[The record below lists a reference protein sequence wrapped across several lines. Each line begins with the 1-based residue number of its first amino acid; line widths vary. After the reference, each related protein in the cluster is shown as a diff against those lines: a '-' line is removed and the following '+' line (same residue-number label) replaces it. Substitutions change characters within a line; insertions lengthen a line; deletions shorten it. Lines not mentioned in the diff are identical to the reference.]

1 MKIKGGFMEA
11 LILKGKKI
19 LKLGYPEG
27 KVIGI
32 IIRAV
37 MKNYSVT
44 ERSLVIKKLKDVL
57 KNPVKYHEDKIFREV
72 VLTLTVKNGKTEASG
87 MRAPE
92 IELEVC
98 GCPIN

>member
-1 MKIKGGFMEA
+1 MEA

-32 IIRAV
+32 IIKTV

-44 ERSLVIKKLKDVL
+44 ERALVIKKLKDIL
-57 KNPVKYHEDKIFREV
+57 KNPAGYYEDKIFGEI
-72 VLTLTVKNGKTEASG
+72 VLTLVTKNGKVGKASG

-92 IELEVC
+92 IELEIC
-98 GCPIN
+98 GCPG

>member
-1 MKIKGGFMEA
+1 MDA

-32 IIRAV
+32 IIRTV
-37 MKNYSVT
+37 MKNYSLT

-57 KNPVKYHEDKIFREV
+57 KNPERYYEDNIFGEI
-72 VLTLTVKNGKTEASG
+72 VLALTIKNGKIGRVSG
-87 MRAPE
+87 MRAPD
-92 IELEVC
+92 IEFVVC
-98 GCPIN
+98 GDPTK